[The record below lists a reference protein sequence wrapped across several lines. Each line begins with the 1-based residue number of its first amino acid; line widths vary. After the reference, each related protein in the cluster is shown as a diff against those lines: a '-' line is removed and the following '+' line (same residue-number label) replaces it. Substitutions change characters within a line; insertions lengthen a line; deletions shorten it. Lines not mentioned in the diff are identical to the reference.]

1 MGDDRVGTNIINPI
15 ALNVLL
21 DIEGKMTD
29 KVSPNRTTKATL
41 ALAFSYPYY
50 I

>member
-1 MGDDRVGTNIINPI
+1 MINPI

-21 DIEGKMTD
+21 ETEGKMTD

-41 ALAFSYPYY
+41 SLVGTSATF
-50 I
+50 